1 MSGFVANFYFS
12 VRGRTSRRFY
22 WSFGFCGLV
31 AVGLLAGF
39 VIGVASR
46 FVSQQLILLLI
57 AVLAVQAVW
66 SATAIHAKRL
76 HDIGLSAYWLL
87 VAWAIAFAIAYSV
100 SLRAGQL
107 ASLVTWIVIGAI
119 PGTRG
124 VNRFGPDPT
133 MPLQQESEPN
143 DVPAA

>member
-1 MSGFVANFYFS
+1 ML
-12 VRGRTSRRFY
+12 VRM
-22 WSFGFCGLV
+22 
-31 AVGLLAGF
+31 VGTLILTA
-39 VIGVASR
+39 IGV
-46 FVSQQLILLLI
+46 
-57 AVLAVQAVW
+57 
-66 SATAIHAKRL
+66 TMGC
-76 HDIGLSAYWLL
+76 DIRDAC
-87 VAWAIAFAIAYSV
+87 IRAIAYSV

-107 ASLVTWIVIGAI
+107 SSLVTWIVIGAI